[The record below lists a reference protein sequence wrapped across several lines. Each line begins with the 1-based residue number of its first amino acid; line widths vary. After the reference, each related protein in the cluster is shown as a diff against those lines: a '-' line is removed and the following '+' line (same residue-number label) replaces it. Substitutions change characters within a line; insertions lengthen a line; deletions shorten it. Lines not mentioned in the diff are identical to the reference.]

1 MGKETEMIEMGIE
14 LELGILLGLLLFG
27 SEVFAPFEIETAVWR
42 KILKWTLVIV
52 LTLTLYGFIGHWAA
66 VVPIGFSCL
75 GLVVHFVWCRKNGI
89 HPFRAT
95 PRKRYYQLRGWDW
108 HE

>member
-1 MGKETEMIEMGIE
+1 MIEMGIE
-14 LELGILLGLLLFG
+14 LELGILLGLLLLG

-42 KILKWTLVIV
+42 KILKWTLVIA
-52 LTLTLYGFIGHWAA
+52 LTLTLYGIIGHWAA
-66 VVPIGFSCL
+66 LVPIGLGCL